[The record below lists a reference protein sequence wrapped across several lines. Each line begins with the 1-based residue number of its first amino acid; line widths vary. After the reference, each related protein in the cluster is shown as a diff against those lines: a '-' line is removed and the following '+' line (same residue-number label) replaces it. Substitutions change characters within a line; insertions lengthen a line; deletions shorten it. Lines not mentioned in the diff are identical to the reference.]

1 MLKVQ
6 NPQLDMFTAEV
17 YNHLVPQNHLL
28 VRIADAVDFG
38 FVLEKLEKRYSNI
51 GRGSYDPIMMF
62 KIQLLCYL
70 YQLSDGKVIQRA
82 QTDIAFRWFL
92 GLNIYDTLPDDT
104 TISYFR
110 VHRLDNDTLEDLFND
125 IVTLCIKKHLV
136 KSKRLLIDSTNI
148 EANTN
153 YPSTRRLISESFH
166 KLMKKLARFNEDLS
180 LDFTELYA
188 SKIDP
193 LYEKQ
198 EVVRT
203 KEHATIVKEIMDLLY
218 LKSID
223 LLEEQVIYR
232 EAFELCYKLVQQG
245 LGEIKSDLII
255 STVDPDARVAH
266 KSPGVLKRGYKD
278 HIIVDEDSEIILAST
293 TTAFNVGDEKELKS
307 LVQKATKLLEKN
319 DLIVQEISAD
329 TVYGTIENREYL
341 NNKEI
346 KTNIPFCKKSI
357 REVTKFSLDRFI
369 LNEDLTEMTCPA
381 GHVTHDRIEVNSHN
395 TNDTDWQFKFNIKTC
410 TQCPLKYDCL
420 RIKENGKPKS
430 SKIFSIPT
438 CYKLIEADRRHNQT
452 AHFKEAYNKRYRI
465 ERRFAT
471 MVKNHMLRR
480 SRFLRVEGATKHN
493 MLANMACNLVRLTN
507 ILEGFNRDAKLI
519 EVTI

>member
-6 NPQLDMFTAEV
+6 NPQLDMFTAEI
-17 YNHLVPQNHLL
+17 YNQLVPQNHLL

-70 YQLSDGKVIQRA
+70 YQLSDGKVVQRA

-92 GLNIYDTLPDDT
+92 GLNIYDKLPDDT
-104 TISYFR
+104 TISHFR
-110 VHRLDNDTLEDLFND
+110 IHRLDNDTLEDLFND
-125 IVTLCIKKHLV
+125 IVTLCIKKHVV
-136 KSKRLLIDSTNI
+136 KSKRLLIDSTNV

-153 YPSTRRLISESFH
+153 YPSRRMLISEAFY
-166 KLMKKLARFNEDLS
+166 KLMKKLVRFNEDLS
-180 LDFTELYA
+180 LEFTKLYA

-193 LYEKQ
+193 LYKEQ

-203 KEHATIVKEIMDLLY
+203 KEQATIVKEILDLLY
-218 LKSID
+218 LKTLD
-223 LLEEQVIYR
+223 LLEEQETYR
-232 EAFELCYKLVQQG
+232 EAFELCYTLVQQG

-266 KSPGVLKRGYKD
+266 KSPGVLKKGYKD

-293 TTAFNVGDEKELKS
+293 TTAFNVGDEKELKP
-307 LVQKATKLLEKN
+307 LVQKATKLLRKN
-319 DLIVQEISAD
+319 GLMVQEISAD
-329 TVYGTIENREYL
+329 TVYSTIENREYL
-341 NNKEI
+341 NDKEI
-346 KTNIPFCKKSI
+346 QANIPFYKKGNRDGAKYGSDMF
-357 REVTKFSLDRFI
+357 T

-381 GHVTHDRIEVNSHN
+381 GCVTRNRLEVKSQK
-395 TNDTDWQFKFNIKTC
+395 TNDTDWHFRFNIKIC
-410 TQCPLKYDCL
+410 SQCPLRFECMRL
-420 RIKENGKPKS
+420 KENGKPARAKVVT
-430 SKIFSIPT
+430 IPT
-438 CYKLIEADRRHNQT
+438 SHKLIEADKKHNQT
-452 AHFKEAYNKRYRI
+452 PEFIEARNKRYRI

-480 SRFLRVEGATKHN
+480 SRFLKIEGATKHN
-493 MLANMACNLVRLTN
+493 MFANMACNLVRLTN
-507 ILEGFNRDAKLI
+507 ILESFNGDAKLKEI
-519 EVTI
+519 SI